1 MPEVTSISATIPAL
15 PPLPVDESLALSVV
29 IVSFNTRE
37 TLRRCLELLQ
47 SELDRISPDRISP
60 DRLNPD
66 RLTGVSSEILVVDNA
81 STDGSA
87 EMVQHSFPAVRL
99 LRSPV
104 NLGFGGANNLALGA
118 SRGHTLLLLNSDAFL
133 TQPVLPELLPLFH
146 ADPSIGILGIAQL
159 SRDGSLQPSARRFH
173 TLWRDACMMT
183 GLAERFPRNRLWAA
197 VFGGLDRKWANTAHP
212 VDADWLPGAFLLL
225 RRSLLDT
232 IGLFDERFFLYLE
245 EVDLCHRARR
255 AGWRI
260 VYRPEFSV
268 LHLGGESAGSV
279 NAALDAPPSHQ
290 VVLWRMRSTLL
301 YYRKWRSRETRAA
314 AALEL
319 ALYRLRWLRNRWS
332 SSPARRQR
340 ARHALQLIALMR
352 QAWRDT
358 RGGRLSPPRPW

>member
-1 MPEVTSISATIPAL
+1 MPEASSIPAL
-15 PPLPVDESLALSVV
+15 PPLAPEASLALSVI

-37 TLRRCLELLQ
+37 TLRRCLDLLQ
-47 SELDRISPDRISP
+47 AELDR
-60 DRLNPD
+60 LV
-66 RLTGVSSEILVVDNA
+66 GVTSEILVVDNA

-87 EMVQHSFPAVRL
+87 RMVEQSFPAVRL

-104 NLGFGGANNLALGA
+104 NLGFGGANNLALLA
-118 SRGHTLLLLNSDAFL
+118 SRGRLLLLLNSDALL
-133 TQPVLPELLPLFH
+133 TKPVLPALLPLLGGNSAC
-146 ADPSIGILGIAQL
+146 ADPAIGILGIAQR
-159 SRDGSLQPSARRFH
+159 SPDGSLQPSARRFH

-183 GLAERFPRNRLWAA
+183 GLAERFLRSRLWGAL
-197 VFGGLDRKWANTAHP
+197 FGGLDRKWASSNQP
-212 VDADWLPGAFLLL
+212 VDVDWLPGAFLLL
-225 RRSLLDT
+225 RRSLLEQ

-260 VYRPEFSV
+260 VYRPEHSV

-301 YYRKWRSRETRAA
+301 YYRKWLGAQARAA

-332 SSPARRQR
+332 GSPERRLR
-340 ARHALQLIALMR
+340 ARHALQLVALMR
-352 QAWRDT
+352 QAWQQT
-358 RGGRLSPPRPW
+358 HGGRISPPRPW